1 MIHTPGRVEL
11 DTSWLCEDDEEDWLT
26 STDDG
31 DDYLG
36 SATFLHSTLSG
47 YSATSLSADLALD
60 DSDDEQNTRKPPS
73 ELVQKI
79 RSILSSISDAG
90 LTLGSFL
97 HAISWGNRGC
107 VGDPQIRNART
118 ALMSSPEL
126 PIILKHWWMPPHSA
140 VSWKSCTHGAHL
152 VMVDFSVKCLQS
164 TIIRELNTLCD
175 RFWTPDDVQE
185 DFFTGTHFTQL
196 AEQCKT
202 IAPTLWRL
210 LLASAHTKQQADRNT
225 TKKNPSKV
233 THLFLH
239 ITPTQITPS
248 DCSHDYC
255 NVVLHLYTSCQ
266 LTPEA
271 IFYLPE
277 VSWSVCKGI

>member
-1 MIHTPGRVEL
+1 MIHTPGCVEL
-11 DTSWLCEDDEEDWLT
+11 DTSWLCEDDKEDWLM
-26 STDDG
+26 STDNG
-31 DDYLG
+31 NDYLG
-36 SATFLHSTLSG
+36 SATFLCSTLSG
-47 YSATSLSADLALD
+47 YSATSSSADLTLD
-60 DSDDEQNTRKPPS
+60 DSDDEQNTWKPLS

-79 RSILSSISDAG
+79 HSILSSISDAG
-90 LTLGSFL
+90 LTLGLFL
-97 HAISWGNRGC
+97 HAISWGDHGC
-107 VGDPQIRNART
+107 VGDPQIHNART

-140 VSWKSCTHGAHL
+140 VSRKSCTHGAHL

-175 RFWTPDDVQE
+175 CFWTPDDVQE

-255 NVVLHLYTSCQ
+255 NVVLHSYTPCQ

-271 IFYLPE
+271 ICYLPE